1 MQWLAL
7 SGSAIN
13 QAIRAS
19 LILHIRVSSFHN
31 HCFVVGDQDVVQ
43 QDSIL
48 VVGCQVNLI

>member
-19 LILHIRVSSFHN
+19 LMLHIRVSSFHN
-31 HCFVVGDQDVVQ
+31 HRFVVGDQDVVQ
-43 QDSIL
+43 QGFIP
-48 VVGCQVNLI
+48 VVGCQVTLT